1 MSVYLTKKNNLF
13 TRGCTKNVRKLILI
27 LFFIVFSNTIDFQIK
42 IKKITTI
49 SIDLL
54 LLFLDSSVKDVA
66 FLDSS

>member
-1 MSVYLTKKNNLF
+1 MSVYLTTKNNLF